1 VRRLFGVR
9 DSGLA
14 WPLTDMADR
23 HGVSVKTVRNILSHR
38 HIYEGKRLDGERM
51 VQGTHPA
58 ILEVVP

>member
-1 VRRLFGVR
+1 
-9 DSGLA
+9 
-14 WPLTDMADR
+14 MADR